1 MLSVSSIRTIPSAS
15 EFHRISGGAK
25 GAAGRGL
32 YRRWGIAPRPETDFL
47 SPSIAQVLKNASGYG
62 IIAANAAIIPFC
74 ATARRSGCASPAT
87 ASGCAIIPFRF
98 ASWYNSRKRGY
109 YTAFAQRLAVLAAP
123 ARQPPLDAQLYHSAS
138 LHGIIEPQTR
148 IIPFCAAV
156 AVFAARARM
165 SL

>member
-62 IIAANAAIIPFC
+62 IIAAKAAIILLL
-74 ATARRSGCASPAT
+74 RSGSL
-87 ASGCAIIPFRF
+87 F
-98 ASWYNSRKRGY
+98 W
-109 YTAFAQRLAVLAAP
+109 L
-123 ARQPPLDAQLYHSAS
+123 RQPGNRLWMRNYTIPL
-138 LHGIIEPQTR
+138 R
-148 IIPFCAAV
+148 FMV
-156 AVFAARARM
+156 
-165 SL
+165 

>member
-62 IIAANAAIIPFC
+62 IIAANAV
-74 ATARRSGCASPAT
+74 
-87 ASGCAIIPFRF
+87 
-98 ASWYNSRKRGY
+98 WHNSRKRGY
-109 YTAFAQRLAVLAAP
+109 YTFLRNGSPFWL
-123 ARQPPLDAQLYHSAS
+123 RQPGNRLWMRNYTIPL
-138 LHGIIEPQTR
+138 R
-148 IIPFCAAV
+148 FMV
-156 AVFAARARM
+156 
-165 SL
+165 